1 LANSAGWKLKPRN
14 LIHLFA
20 PFISGARFGTKS
32 INKRKSDKKIRYKS
46 IFLHVLISN
55 LNIKKKR
62 MKPTIKLNM
71 CLVVNSLNEM
81 LETIKIPK
89 KAKKI
94 DIVIVVKSKLSKLM
108 FRS

>member
-1 LANSAGWKLKPRN
+1 LASSAGWKLKPRN

-46 IFLHVLISN
+46 IFFHVLISN
-55 LNIKKKR
+55 LNIKKK
-62 MKPTIKLNM
+62 PTIKLNM
-71 CLVVNSLNEM
+71 CLVVSSLNEM

-94 DIVIVVKSKLSKLM
+94 DIVVVVKSKLSNLM

>member
-1 LANSAGWKLKPRN
+1 MYNN
-14 LIHLFA
+14 L
-20 PFISGARFGTKS
+20 
-32 INKRKSDKKIRYKS
+32 RKSLKQSKGAIPNIDMILKDDK
-46 IFLHVLISN
+46 
-55 LNIKKKR
+55 
-62 MKPTIKLNM
+62 
-71 CLVVNSLNEM
+71 EM